1 MGHLCVNFLLT
12 SMVLSEIIEE
22 KIIETPPFE
31 VDTSPGAVTLLATSL
46 SKIRTPPS
54 FEKSDP
60 PIPF

>member
-1 MGHLCVNFLLT
+1 
-12 SMVLSEIIEE
+12 MVLSEIIEE